1 MGDDR
6 VGIHVAKTIQARIPQ
21 TLNIQFKEL
30 SVSGVRL
37 VEEILGFDHVIIVD
51 SHTGSETEPGRIR
64 KFTVDDFMDT
74 IHPGAPHGI
83 NFVTAL
89 EFYKNLEPENIPKS
103 IEIYTIDIESELNF
117 GEKLSPTVE
126 KAADELV
133 NLIVGELT
141 QGTRH
146 NIISH
151 RKTI

>member
-1 MGDDR
+1 M
-6 VGIHVAKTIQARIPQ
+6 
-21 TLNIQFKEL
+21 
-30 SVSGVRL
+30 SVSDV
-37 VEEILGFDHVIIVD
+37 VEEILGFDHMIIVD

-64 KFTVDDFMDT
+64 KFTADDFMDT

-133 NLIVGELT
+133 NLIIGELS
-141 QGTRH
+141 QRKKH

-151 RKTI
+151 RKII

>member
-1 MGDDR
+1 
-6 VGIHVAKTIQARIPQ
+6 
-21 TLNIQFKEL
+21 
-30 SVSGVRL
+30 
-37 VEEILGFDHVIIVD
+37 
-51 SHTGSETEPGRIR
+51 
-64 KFTVDDFMDT
+64 MDT

-83 NFVTAL
+83 NFATAL
-89 EFYKNLEPENIPKS
+89 EFYKNLEPERIPKS

-141 QGTRH
+141 QRKRH
-146 NIISH
+146 NTISH